1 MADSLR
7 DLIIAVIQGI
17 VEGLTEFLPV
27 SSTGHLILSGHLLGF
42 TGERAATFEVVIQ
55 LGAILAVV
63 ILYWQRLLGLIGI
76 RKREDAQPSIEGKR
90 LNLLHVLLAITPA
103 MILAFLAYS
112 SIKTY
117 LFSPGT
123 VLIGLVAGGIFM
135 IYAEKRQPAVTAR
148 EIDELSYK
156 QALQIGFAQCL
167 SLWPGFSRAGA
178 TIAGGL
184 LSGAALK
191 ASADFS
197 FLIAVPMMVAAS
209 GYDLLKSWDHL
220 TLADIPLFG
229 VGFATAFI
237 VAWLAVVTF
246 LKLLHRVKL
255 TTFAYYR
262 FGLAAVF
269 WLYMSYTSLA

>member
-1 MADSLR
+1 MTESLR
-7 DLIIAVIQGI
+7 DLVIAVIQGI

-55 LGAILAVV
+55 LGAIMAIV
-63 ILYWQRLLGLIGI
+63 ILFWQRLLGLIGF
-76 RKREDAQPSIEGKR
+76 RKQVDAAATTQGHR
-90 LNLLHVLLAITPA
+90 LTLLHVLLAIMPA
-103 MILAFLAYS
+103 IVLAFLAYS
-112 SIKTY
+112 SIKSY

-135 IYAEKRQPAVTAR
+135 IYAEKKQTSVTAS
-148 EIDELSYK
+148 EIDELTYK
-156 QALQIGFAQCL
+156 QAIQIGMAQCL

-209 GYDLLKSWDHL
+209 GYDLLNSWEHL
-220 TLADIPLFG
+220 SASDLPLFG
-229 VGFATAFI
+229 VGFVTAFI
-237 VAWLAVVTF
+237 IAWLAVVTF
-246 LKLLHRVKL
+246 MKLLHRVKL

-262 FGLAAVF
+262 FALAGIF
-269 WLYMSYTSLA
+269 WLYMSYSTVG